1 MGLSVQTVA
10 ATHAPDHGRGDAFGI
25 RHRFVCVYWHVD
37 AVGRS
42 GRDEAYF
49 FPGVLIQLIGFEG
62 GPTHHLAGESV
73 IEIGLDLL
81 ADLAQAFAIEVKL
94 AGESGGTFAS
104 GNPTQQHDNRRR
116 TLTGFGK
123 YGASQDGVGA
133 LTLSAAIGREVV
145 MPTEEAALC
154 ALAAWT
160 YQAEVLLKP
169 CDTHGIIEQL
179 SYGKVNHAGQYTMH
193 T

>member
-1 MGLSVQTVA
+1 M
-10 ATHAPDHGRGDAFGI
+10 
-25 RHRFVCVYWHVD
+25 
-37 AVGRS
+37 GRS

-49 FPGVLIQLIGFEG
+49 FPRRSDTALIGFEG

-94 AGESGGTFAS
+94 AGESGGTFAF

-116 TLTGFGK
+116 TPTGFGK